1 MTISCW
7 RWLKTA
13 INGGN
18 LWSAAPQSKDDD
30 DDDDDE
36 LTGPT
41 QGSLSHIDSLD
52 ILIHL
57 TCCQDERAN
66 KRTTLFQTYSKS
78 IILFRKK
85 KKKKKKRKNNAV
97 LLGL

>member
-1 MTISCW
+1 MFLLMGGRNPEDSKPCSPLIFIVLWGILIICLMTISCW

-13 INGGN
+13 INRGN
-18 LWSAAPQSKDDD
+18 LWSTAPQSKADD

-57 TCCQDERAN
+57 TCCQD
-66 KRTTLFQTYSKS
+66 
-78 IILFRKK
+78 
-85 KKKKKKRKNNAV
+85 
-97 LLGL
+97 

>member
-18 LWSAAPQSKDDD
+18 LWSTAPQSKDDDD

-57 TCCQDERAN
+57 TC
-66 KRTTLFQTYSKS
+66 S
-78 IILFRKK
+78 
-85 KKKKKKRKNNAV
+85 V
-97 LLGL
+97 LPRLKGQQKDDPFSNL